1 MDNLMLITVIE
12 TKLYLPLEVSKD
24 RVFYGLAIHNL
35 DNLLENKEKLCVEQF
50 KLRNVEWYDIVSPFD
65 FDRVNT
71 WFLKKK
77 LLYEKKYSWQ
87 LDLRNI
93 NMMPNVC
100 DYFGKK
106 FSEMHIGE
114 WYTNAVKTFYYM
126 KIDAMHFFSVEQY
139 EFNQFLVSKDK
150 EKWVSDYLLTAQIKD
165 FPLYEF
171 QVFKV
176 LETDFKYKKGDR
188 EE

>member
-24 RVFYGLAIHNL
+24 RVCYCLAIHNL

-65 FDRVNT
+65 FDRINT

-106 FSEMHIGE
+106 FSEM
-114 WYTNAVKTFYYM
+114 
-126 KIDAMHFFSVEQY
+126 Q
-139 EFNQFLVSKDK
+139 
-150 EKWVSDYLLTAQIKD
+150 
-165 FPLYEF
+165 
-171 QVFKV
+171 
-176 LETDFKYKKGDR
+176 
-188 EE
+188 